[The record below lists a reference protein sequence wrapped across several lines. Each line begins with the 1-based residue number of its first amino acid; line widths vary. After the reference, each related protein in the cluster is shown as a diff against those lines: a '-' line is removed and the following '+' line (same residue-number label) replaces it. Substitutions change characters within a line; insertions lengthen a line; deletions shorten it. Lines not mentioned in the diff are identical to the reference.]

1 LGGQVEFKKAETE
14 LFAAM
19 QTETQGEAQ
28 TELQT
33 ELQTTLRNRKPTR
46 RERGS
51 TLVEFALVAVLILFP
66 LLFGIID
73 FARAAY
79 AYHYVSFAAREATRW
94 ASVRGAQCANA
105 LPAPCQAT
113 SGSGGTVD
121 TYVRS
126 IVPAGLYVDSNAC
139 SATSGCLLITTS
151 WPGAPTGTNAPSSC
165 SGGAGSNSPGC
176 AVSVEVHYTFGFDLP
191 FLPQAG
197 IQMASTS
204 EMVISQ

>member
-1 LGGQVEFKKAETE
+1 LGGPVELKKAETE
-14 LFAAM
+14 LFAAIENEM
-19 QTETQGEAQ
+19 
-28 TELQT
+28 QT
-33 ELQTTLRNRKPTR
+33 ELQTTLRKRERTP

-66 LLFGIID
+66 LIFGVID

-79 AYHYVSFAAREATRW
+79 AYHYVAFAAREATRW

-105 LPAPCQAT
+105 LPAPCAAT
-113 SGSGGTVD
+113 SGAGGTVD
-121 TYVRS
+121 SYVRS

-139 SATSGCLLITTS
+139 SATSGCLLIITN
-151 WPGAPTGTNAPSSC
+151 WPGAPAGTNAPSAC
-165 SGGAGSNSPGC
+165 GGGAGSNSPGC
-176 AVSVEVHYTFGFDLP
+176 AVSVEVRYTFGFDLP
-191 FLPQAG
+191 FLPQAA